1 TQYERATTCI
11 THDEY
16 RATEPRESQ
25 PSNALIK
32 APSRLDLV
40 LQDVMRICGGIKIQ
54 FDDVELTSE
63 TKDLK
68 RVFFEE
74 IGSVHTVLCELSE
87 TLIQILHTLRKSA
100 PTREDSDALF
110 RSIEDT
116 HKAIDQA
123 QRSLASAGRAI
134 YKV

>member
-1 TQYERATTCI
+1 
-11 THDEY
+11 
-16 RATEPRESQ
+16 
-25 PSNALIK
+25 
-32 APSRLDLV
+32 
-40 LQDVMRICGGIKIQ
+40 MRICGGIRIQ
-54 FDDVELTSE
+54 FDEYLGNKKFE
-63 TKDLK
+63 KG
-68 RVFFEE
+68 FFEE

-100 PTREDSDALF
+100 PTREDSDAPF

-134 YKV
+134 YNKHFNQWLK